1 LTEPL
6 FLHYNCMRMRNNIF
20 SDISTRLQMKRE
32 ATCALAVCALLAIP
46 CLPASADIYQYT
58 DENGVVNFSN
68 VSVGKSKKFKTVKTE
83 PKKETSPDPASRIP
97 GPLKASSSASIPV
110 SYVEIINSACYQHG
124 VDPSL
129 VHAVIKVESDFNPYA
144 MSRKGAMGLMQ
155 LMPQT
160 AQELHV
166 RNTFSPHENIYG
178 GVKYLRYLMDRY
190 EGNLSLA
197 LAAYNAGETTV
208 KKWGTVPPIKET
220 QNYVKKILSLYNG
233 TGGTLSPRHTIYIGY
248 GEDGALILTDNP
260 SKHQKKNH
268 TRGSTRDL

>member
-1 LTEPL
+1 MGKNP
-6 FLHYNCMRMRNNIF
+6 F
-20 SDISTRLQMKRE
+20 SVISTRLQMKRKT
-32 ATCALAVCALLAIP
+32 TCALVVCALLTIP
-46 CLPASADIYQYT
+46 CLPASADIYRYI

-68 VSVGKSKKFKTVKTE
+68 VSVGKSKNFKTVK
-83 PKKETSPDPASRIP
+83 KETKNETSSVSAPRIP
-97 GPLKASSSASIPV
+97 GPLKAQSASIPQ
-110 SYVEIINSACYQHG
+110 SYVEIINSASYHHG

-160 AQELHV
+160 AQELNV

-208 KKWGTVPPIKET
+208 KKWGTVPPIRET

-233 TGGTLSPRHTIYIGY
+233 TGGTLSPRHTIYVGY

-260 SKHQKKNH
+260 SKHQKKKSSQ
-268 TRGSTRDL
+268 GSTRDL